1 MLFEQNTRE
10 ILKDPV
16 LEAEMKLNRKTVLN
30 FKEDV
35 IGVLPNAPNAPNHTI
50 QDFKYGAFG
59 IAKEKDICGWDKFTN
74 NRDYS
79 FPILKGIDPFTKWNF
94 SYDKSNPQMSK
105 GIEAKDEV
113 ERLNQFETKGGQLK
127 DYVVPEAKNHTD
139 VKSFG
144 DVGHKIVIKERAE
157 EMMMDHADDANFA
170 NYRKQAQRRARARN
184 VNFTAS
190 NLQPASDAGSS
201 VSSLSS
207 RSNPTTISS
216 SSSSSSSGSS
226 GGESGNDLFERS
238 IGTVGTNTLSSSS
251 STGTSSVA
259 SSGHSVQPFNADSL
273 SPIYGSNSSSSTKG
287 IRIFPALNASD
298 HSVHPPSTE
307 SETSAPKRSAFKR
320 MKEASVD
327 ANYEPSSSSTSTLST
342 KSTRAKQLMKKA
354 KLLEKQKKEHK
365 PNNVY
370 AFDPSTGKPMKHLGL
385 MPRAEARAVEHTLS
399 LQYKSPTNSKGESA
413 ESKVEV
419 ESLVDSKKEAS
430 VAASLKS
437 INRPTRI
444 SKINLEAT
452 RNGQQKATYEY
463 ANDLI
468 KQLNGEKIRNIKQ
481 IGVKIGEQLY
491 KYYGITPNASLN
503 TKRQIIG
510 YLETLAKPPAG
521 ASASAPKAVEKAPTK
536 TK

>member
-1 MLFEQNTRE
+1 MLFEQNTRK

-59 IAKEKDICGWDKFTN
+59 ISKERDICGWDKFTS
-74 NRDYS
+74 NRDYN
-79 FPILKGIDPFTKWNF
+79 FPIQKGTDPFTKWNF
-94 SYDKSNPQMSK
+94 SYDRSNPQISN

-127 DYVVPEAKNHTD
+127 DYVVPDAKNHND
-139 VKSFG
+139 IKSFG
-144 DVGHKIVIKERAE
+144 DVGHNIVIKERAD
-157 EMMMDHADDANFA
+157 EMMADHADDPNFE

-207 RSNPTTISS
+207 SSNPTTMSSSHSS
-216 SSSSSSSGSS
+216 SSSSSDGD
-226 GGESGNDLFERS
+226 SGNGLFERS
-238 IGTVGTNTLSSSS
+238 IGTVGTNTQSSSS
-251 STGTSSVA
+251 SRYTRSVA
-259 SSGHSVQPFNADSL
+259 SSGHSVQPLYANSF
-273 SPIYGSNSSSSTKG
+273 SPINGSNSSSSTKG
-287 IRIFPALNASD
+287 IRIFPALHASD

-307 SETSAPKRSAFKR
+307 SDSSAPKRSAPLFKR
-320 MKEASVD
+320 MGEASGD
-327 ANYEPSSSSTSTLST
+327 ANYEASSSSTSTLST
-342 KSTRAKQLMKKA
+342 KSTRAKQLKKKG
-354 KLLEKQKKEHK
+354 KLLEKQKKAHK
-365 PNNVY
+365 PNTVY
-370 AFDPSTGKPMKHLGL
+370 AFNPSTDEPMKHLGL
-385 MPRAEARAVEHTLS
+385 MPRAEARALEHSLS
-399 LQYKSPTNSKGESA
+399 LQYKKPRQSKGESA

-430 VAASLKS
+430 LASLKS
-437 INRPTRI
+437 IDRPTRI
-444 SKINLEAT
+444 SKVNFEVT
-452 RNGQQKATYEY
+452 RNGHPKSTYEY

-468 KQLNGEKIRNIKQ
+468 KQLNGEIRDIKKI
-481 IGVKIGEQLY
+481 GEKIGEQLY
-491 KYYGITPNASLN
+491 KYYGITPNASLK
-503 TKRQIIG
+503 TKRQVIG

-521 ASASAPKAVEKAPTK
+521 ASAPKPPTKKAQTK